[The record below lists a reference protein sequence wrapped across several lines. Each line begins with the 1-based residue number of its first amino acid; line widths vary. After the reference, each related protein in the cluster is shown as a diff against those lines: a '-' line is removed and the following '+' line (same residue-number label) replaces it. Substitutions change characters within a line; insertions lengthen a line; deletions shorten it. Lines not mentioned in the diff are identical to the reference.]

1 MNEKFLIV
9 IPIPTKVLSPNFTVG
24 GIGGRMMVAA
34 SRKRFR
40 RLTSEAIEAEQID
53 TMPWGKL
60 SVTPTLYFK
69 TNRRRDIDNA
79 MGSLKSVY
87 DGIVDSGLVP
97 DDTQEYMKREELI
110 LDVDKNCPRV
120 IMCIERIK

>member
-1 MNEKFLIV
+1 
-9 IPIPTKVLSPNFTVG
+9 
-24 GIGGRMMVAA
+24 MVAA